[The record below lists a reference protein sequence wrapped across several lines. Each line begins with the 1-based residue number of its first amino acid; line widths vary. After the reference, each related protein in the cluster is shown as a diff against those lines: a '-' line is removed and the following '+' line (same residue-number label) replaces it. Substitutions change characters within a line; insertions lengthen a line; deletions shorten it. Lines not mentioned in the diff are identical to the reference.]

1 MTSANVIECEEPE
14 VAEAI
19 PCCEVRMP
27 AGLLGFEHMKDYLL
41 IAKPGEAPFRWLQV
55 KNNPALAFVVI
66 EPLYFMPDYQPD
78 IPQAD
83 VELLELTS
91 PDDAAVYVI
100 VTVSGSAPRHGE
112 FEGANRH
119 QSQHRRWA
127 SRWSSPTPRNTRSSS
142 HCRSTET
149 PADTRHAHPLAQIRR
164 KHRD

>member
-1 MTSANVIECEEPE
+1 MTSANVIEFEEPE

-78 IPQAD
+78 IPEAD

-100 VTVSGSAPRHGE
+100 VTVAGP
-112 FEGANRH
+112 
-119 QSQHRRWA
+119 HRA
-127 SRWSSPTPRNTRSSS
+127 TVNLKGPIVINRNTGVGKQVVIVNAAKYSVQQ
-142 HCRSTET
+142 
-149 PADTRHAHPLAQIRR
+149 PLPLNGNAG
-164 KHRD
+164 

>member
-1 MTSANVIECEEPE
+1 MTSANVIEFEEPE

-27 AGLLGFEHMKDYLL
+27 AGLLGFEHLKDYLL

-78 IPQAD
+78 IPEAD

-100 VTVSGSAPRHGE
+100 VTVTGP
-112 FEGANRH
+112 
-119 QSQHRRWA
+119 HRA
-127 SRWSSPTPRNTRSSS
+127 TVNLKGPIVINRNTGVGKQVVIANAAQYSVQQ
-142 HCRSTET
+142 
-149 PADTRHAHPLAQIRR
+149 PLPLNGNAG
-164 KHRD
+164 

>member
-78 IPQAD
+78 IPEAD

-100 VTVSGSAPRHGE
+100 VTVAGP
-112 FEGANRH
+112 
-119 QSQHRRWA
+119 HRA
-127 SRWSSPTPRNTRSSS
+127 TVNLKGPIVINRNTGVGKQVVIANAAQYSVQQ
-142 HCRSTET
+142 
-149 PADTRHAHPLAQIRR
+149 PLPLNGNAG
-164 KHRD
+164 